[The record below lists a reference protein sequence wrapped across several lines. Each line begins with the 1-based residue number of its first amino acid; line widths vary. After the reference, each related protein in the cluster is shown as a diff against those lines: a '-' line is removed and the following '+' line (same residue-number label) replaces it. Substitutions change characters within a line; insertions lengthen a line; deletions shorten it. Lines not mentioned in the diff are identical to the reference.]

1 MTDVLTRPDDI
12 AGAQRETSTPAEP
25 GPPPASTGPGAAV
38 VALASFTAAAGLI
51 HLVMTPSHVG
61 ESALEGAGF
70 LVAAWVQLGLAI
82 AVVRAAT
89 PRRGL
94 LGLAV
99 AVNLA
104 LIGLWAVSRTA
115 GLPLVGD
122 HAGHA
127 ATVSLVDGATVVFEA
142 AAVLVAVALLRRP
155 GLGAH
160 TGGAAALAVPLVV
173 MALTSAVVA
182 SPSARD
188 HAAGSHGEH
197 AVGAHDDAAM
207 AGGHAHGDGTA
218 VPEDDRGWSLLT
230 NGHDHGATELVE
242 LDDATQANL
251 DDELAVTG
259 ELVAR
264 YPTAAEAMAA
274 GYRRAGP
281 FTPGL
286 GTHYVGGPMKM
297 VSGTMDRDE
306 LLSPIL
312 IFDGPGAEAPLAGFM
327 YLSIGTQTPPEGFAG
342 PNDHWHYH
350 ENVCLIPRA
359 DGGLDT
365 PFGADET
372 EVTESMCT
380 EIGGRW
386 LPVVQNMVHVWTVPG
401 YEHPDNVFG
410 DLNPAITCPDGSY
423 YRLDWRESGTRPTL
437 CVNP

>member
-1 MTDVLTRPDDI
+1 M
-12 AGAQRETSTPAEP
+12 
-25 GPPPASTGPGAAV
+25 
-38 VALASFTAAAGLI
+38 
-51 HLVMTPSHVG
+51 
-61 ESALEGAGF
+61 
-70 LVAAWVQLGLAI
+70 VAA
-82 AVVRAAT
+82 
-89 PRRGL
+89 
-94 LGLAV
+94 
-99 AVNLA
+99 NLA
-104 LIGLWAVSRTA
+104 LIGLWAVSRTV

-127 ATVSLVDGATVVFEA
+127 ATVSLVDGATVAFEA

-155 GLGAH
+155 GLGAR

-197 AVGAHDDAAM
+197 AAGAHDDAAM
-207 AGGHAHGDGTA
+207 AGGHAHGDGAA

-242 LDDATQANL
+242 LDDATQATL

-306 LLSPIL
+306 LLSPVL

-359 DGGLDT
+359 DGGARHALRRRRDRGHRVDVHRDRRPLAPGGPEHGPRVDGPRLRAPRQRVRRPQPGHHLPGRQLLQARLAGVGNEADPLRQPLIRRT
-365 PFGADET
+365 P
-372 EVTESMCT
+372 
-380 EIGGRW
+380 
-386 LPVVQNMVHVWTVPG
+386 PVLWVP
-401 YEHPDNVFG
+401 
-410 DLNPAITCPDGSY
+410 PDG
-423 YRLDWRESGTRPTL
+423 GP
-437 CVNP
+437 